1 MVDHAQLDRSVLL
14 VAQIPQEL
22 GRAGLIV
29 EHVEV
34 RHHHPHP
41 LPRRRWDAHQCQIHL
56 GRAYGAKVLHLKTES
71 AHVHV
76 SHVTE
81 PRGEDTWKRH
91 TSPTFTRATSS
102 EISCIR
108 SHPLERGDAR
118 NAPDRSASSVLL
130 ELSGDQTV
138 QGSLWTCGTHTAR
151 TYSAS
156 GHLGRGARRAM
167 NRWPRLAC

>member
-108 SHPLERGDAR
+108 SHPLEHR
-118 NAPDRSASSVLL
+118 NAWNAPPPSGAWMPRMHPAGAPAQSFSSSV
-130 ELSGDQTV
+130 GTRRCRAV
-138 QGSLWTCGTHTAR
+138 CGRAAR
-151 TYSAS
+151 I
-156 GHLGRGARRAM
+156 RRKRTRRKAV
-167 NRWPRLAC
+167 